1 MNAGGIGMLL
11 TFLGTSGLSPMLSVS
26 SSASLD
32 SIEGMTGQ
40 RFSVGVFI
48 FMLIGVLVFSS
59 IVYVVAFGKG
69 APSKM
74 KRGEKVMFLAIML
87 GVVCAVIFG
96 GLQLLTGNL
105 F

>member
-1 MNAGGIGMLL
+1 MNAGSIGMFF
-11 TFLGTSGLSPMLSVS
+11 TFLGSSGLSPMLSVS
-26 SSASLD
+26 SSASMD

-69 APSKM
+69 APKKM
-74 KRGEKVMFLAIML
+74 KRGEKVMMAAIML
-87 GVVCAVIFG
+87 GVVCAMIFG
-96 GLQLLTGNL
+96 GLQLLSGDL